1 MSTVSGGR
9 RRAFRSRHHT
19 PMGQGGKLAVLFVS
33 LALVL
38 FVFAVML
45 GNHLR
50 SLAVEIIEDT
60 TEPSTTEPQVY
71 YANPPEDVIA
81 RGIVFGVDY
90 FPLNEDTTEETST
103 LTDADTTE
111 ASPETDLPESTEE
124 TDLPETEEITDL
136 SEDPI
141 RFDAVSLVLRERD
154 VENGNIRLAYSSP
167 LSMEY
172 SIDIAGS
179 VDLYEGMEI
188 IRSNWGERTKICGIL
203 EIDYLNRPQEL
214 RGVMRAYEVAL
225 VCELIDAGFD
235 ELLLLGFSDYTD
247 EGLAFISDIY
257 EKKGRGTVIGLG
269 LSFNYITSFGAKEK
283 IGEIAKKC
291 GFLALDLYSQD
302 VPVLMT
308 AEALIADKVSR
319 TLSICREYSIRILA
333 GCGESPDFEAQT
345 RAAINAGADNIMTG
359 LGLPMFVSDD
369 E

>member
-19 PMGQGGKLAVLFVS
+19 PMGQGGKLAVIFVS
-33 LALVL
+33 LALLL

-45 GNHLR
+45 GNYLR
-50 SLAVEIIEDT
+50 GLAVEIIEDT
-60 TEPSTTEPQVY
+60 TEPSTTESQVY

-90 FPLNEDTTEETST
+90 FPLSEDITEETGIVTDTEAADSST
-103 LTDADTTE
+103 EADT
-111 ASPETDLPESTEE
+111 SESTIQM
-124 TDLPETEEITDL
+124 DLTETEEITDL
-136 SEDPI
+136 PEEPI
-141 RFDAVSLVLRERD
+141 RFDAVSLILRERD
-154 VENGNIRLAYSSP
+154 AESGKIRLAYNSP
-167 LSMEY
+167 LSYEY

-179 VDLYEGMEI
+179 VDLDEGIEI
-188 IRSNWGERTKICGIL
+188 IYSNWGERTKICGIL
-203 EIDYLNRPQEL
+203 EIDYLNRPEEL

-235 ELLLLGFSDYTD
+235 ELLLLGFSEYTD
-247 EGLAFISDIY
+247 EGLAFISDVY
-257 EKKGRGTVIGLG
+257 EEKGRGTVIGLG
-269 LSFNYITSFGAKEK
+269 LSFNFVTSFGAKEK
-283 IGEIAKKC
+283 IGEIAQKC

-319 TLSICREYSIRILA
+319 TLSICREYSIRVLA
-333 GCGESPDFEAQT
+333 GCGEAPDVEAQT
-345 RAAINAGADNIMTG
+345 RAALNAGADNIMSA
-359 LGLPMFVSDD
+359 LGLPALASED